1 MPDHPVVHFATV
13 AMAFFAIMNPLAN
26 APLFLGLTEGL
37 DAATRRGIAL
47 RATVLAFVIAATFTV
62 LGREIFSLFGITL
75 PAFRIAGGILV
86 GLVGFHLL
94 QGESSSVHTPSAEDN
109 AHSRDA
115 ALGIAITPLAMPV
128 LAGPGTI
135 ATAMSFAAE
144 ASVPALARVIGALA
158 LICGVN
164 AVAFLGGAALVRFI
178 GQNGIKVVSRLMGL
192 ILAVIGVQMLIAGI
206 RGAVSASLSL
216 SARDTPCRSWCSH
229 PRRIAPAYCRGT
241 HPPCRG
247 GSTTRRSAHHPPPVH
262 VPR

>member
-1 MPDHPVVHFATV
+1 
-13 AMAFFAIMNPLAN
+13 MALFAIMNPLAN
-26 APLFLGLTEGL
+26 APLFLGLTQGM
-37 DAATRRGIAL
+37 DTATRRDIAL
-47 RATVLAFVIAATFTV
+47 RAVLLAFVIALTFTV

-94 QGESSSVHTPSAEDN
+94 QGENSSVHTPTAEDMAN
-109 AHSRDA
+109 SRDA

-144 ASVPALARVIGALA
+144 ATLPALLRVIGALA

-164 AVAFLGGAALVRFI
+164 AMAFLGAGTLVRFL

-192 ILAVIGVQMLIAGI
+192 ILAVIGVQMLIVGV
-206 RGAVSASLSL
+206 RGAVA
-216 SARDTPCRSWCSH
+216 A
-229 PRRIAPAYCRGT
+229 
-241 HPPCRG
+241 
-247 GSTTRRSAHHPPPVH
+247 
-262 VPR
+262 